1 MSKLNVANVRK
12 ALHYLKRN
20 GVMNTIWASLERME
34 KSPEESYTYQYPAEE
49 VLVKQRERKWHYEPL
64 ISIVVPTYRTPEAFL
79 TKMVNSV
86 LQQTYDHLELIIT
99 DATED
104 SSVETKLQGIIQK
117 YKNGDKKRI
126 VYLHL
131 DKNVGISENT
141 NAGIE
146 KAAGEYIALLD
157 HDDFLEPDALYWI
170 ADAIEKSF
178 VFGKKAGM
186 LYTDEDK
193 CNQDETEYYEPH
205 RKTDFNP
212 DLLLSNN
219 YICHFLVME
228 AGLMKRLKLRGAF
241 NGAQDFDLVLR
252 AAGELVFHEENDKK
266 DGREPMEILHIP
278 RVLYHWRCH
287 RNSTAEN
294 PASKEYAYVAGQRAV
309 QAFADARGWKAK
321 AFPLKHMG
329 FYGLHYEKD
338 ILEQRPELGAVCG
351 RILKRGRIWG
361 GGMKEDGSVLYAGLP
376 ARYSGYMHR
385 AVLCQEVAAGDI
397 RMLQV
402 AKSQWPLFEKTV
414 GVPYKEAKEGGW
426 FDYTTLPE
434 DADFEKLS
442 LKLAKAL
449 HSEGKQI
456 LWDPSWSRKE

>member
-1 MSKLNVANVRK
+1 MSKLNVANIRK

-104 SSVETKLQGIIQK
+104 SSVETKLQEIIQK

-131 DKNVGISENT
+131 DKNIGISENT

-178 VFGKKAGM
+178 IFGKKAGM

-294 PASKEYAYVAGQRAV
+294 PCQQGICLCGGAESGTGLCGCQR
-309 QAFADARGWKAK
+309 
-321 AFPLKHMG
+321 
-329 FYGLHYEKD
+329 
-338 ILEQRPELGAVCG
+338 LE
-351 RILKRGRIWG
+351 
-361 GGMKEDGSVLYAGLP
+361 
-376 ARYSGYMHR
+376 
-385 AVLCQEVAAGDI
+385 
-397 RMLQV
+397 
-402 AKSQWPLFEKTV
+402 
-414 GVPYKEAKEGGW
+414 
-426 FDYTTLPE
+426 
-434 DADFEKLS
+434 
-442 LKLAKAL
+442 
-449 HSEGKQI
+449 SEGFSFKAHGL
-456 LWDPSWSRKE
+456 LWTAL